1 MANSL
6 PLRRMCVKSKTRPLY
21 KLAGRAEQIWKD
33 RDAKLEAAR
42 ERGQG
47 KRAAQ
52 KKWMLMGNPLAIEH
66 E

>member
-6 PLRRMCVKSKTRPLY
+6 PVRRMCVKSKARPLY
-21 KLAGRAEQIWKD
+21 KLAGWAEQIWKD

-42 ERGQG
+42 DDDRENARR
-47 KRAAQ
+47 KRNGC
-52 KKWMLMGNPLAIEH
+52 LMGNPLAIEH

>member
-1 MANSL
+1 
-6 PLRRMCVKSKTRPLY
+6 MCVKSKTRPLY

-42 ERGQG
+42 ERRQG